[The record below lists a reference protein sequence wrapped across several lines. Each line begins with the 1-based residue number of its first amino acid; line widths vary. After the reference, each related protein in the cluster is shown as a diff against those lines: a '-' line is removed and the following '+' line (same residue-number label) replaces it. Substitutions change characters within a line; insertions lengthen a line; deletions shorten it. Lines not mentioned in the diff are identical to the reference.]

1 MVNMNLGRKA
11 RHTASI
17 TNSGKI
23 FGIIG
28 GSAPVVGLDSST
40 RTLQMRRATTTT
52 LGDLTEAQLRE
63 RGLLSVNP
71 QTSGG
76 VGKRTLMF
84 YR

>member
-1 MVNMNLGRKA
+1 MVNMNLGSRA

-17 TNSGKI
+17 TNRGTI
-23 FGIIG
+23 FGIMG
-28 GSAPVVGLDSST
+28 GTAPVVGLDSST
-40 RTLQMRRATTTT
+40 RTLQMRRATTRN

-71 QTSGG
+71 QTTGG
-76 VGKRTLMF
+76 IGKRVLMF